1 MPSIVRL
8 FGLVLVLGA
17 LAGPVFAQD
26 VVREDVP
33 GIRNLARIGT
43 TIACA
48 GAITPEAAPDIAAMG
63 FRSVLNL
70 RREGEEG
77 NDVQAARAAAEAA
90 GLRYIHIPYD
100 GSADAAVARRF
111 LDAVTDEANE
121 PVFVHC
127 ASGNRAASL
136 WMIKRIA
143 VDGWDVARATEE
155 AVALGSRSE
164 AMQAFAAEFG
174 LANRR

>member
-1 MPSIVRL
+1 MTCRRL
-8 FGLVLVLGA
+8 LVFSLVVVAIAGA
-17 LAGPVFAQD
+17 ASAQE
-26 VVREDVP
+26 VVREEVP

-48 GAITPEAAPDIAAMG
+48 GAVTPDAAPAIAAMG

-70 RREGEEG
+70 RLDTEEG
-77 NDVQAARAAAEAA
+77 NDVAASRAAAEAA
-90 GLRYIHIPYD
+90 GLRYLHIPYD
-100 GSADAAVARRF
+100 GSADPDVARRF

-121 PVFVHC
+121 PVFIHC

-143 VDGWDVARATEE
+143 VDGWDVERARAE

>member
-1 MPSIVRL
+1 MPALTPVLAALVIV
-8 FGLVLVLGA
+8 A
-17 LAGPVFAQD
+17 TLAPAYGQE
-26 VVREDVP
+26 VVREEVP

-70 RREGEEG
+70 RRDGEEG
-77 NDVQAARAAAEAA
+77 NDVEAARAAAEAE
-90 GLRYIHIPYD
+90 GLRYLHIPYD
-100 GSADAAVARRF
+100 GSADPEVARAF
-111 LDAVTDEANE
+111 LDAVTAEENQ
-121 PVFVHC
+121 PVVIHC

-164 AMQAFAAEFG
+164 QMQAFAAEFG